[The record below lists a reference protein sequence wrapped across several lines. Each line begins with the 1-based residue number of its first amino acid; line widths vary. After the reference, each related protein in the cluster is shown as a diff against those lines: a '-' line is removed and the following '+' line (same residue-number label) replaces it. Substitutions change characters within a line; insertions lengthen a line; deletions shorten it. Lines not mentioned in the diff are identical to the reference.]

1 MFYILFYIQLFLLLY
16 MIAKY
21 AFYHNI
27 RHMGVLRSISRPI
40 HRGFQL
46 REPFGQYTS
55 IDVAFRLG
63 HHLCDMVR

>member
-1 MFYILFYIQLFLLLY
+1 